1 VHFQPLYGENIVQD
15 LQSTQES
22 VRPRRP
28 LRAWFDVRRRAVGSW
43 AFALNRLTGLG
54 LVLYLFLHLV
64 ILSLLL
70 RGEAGWDAFIR
81 LARSPLFLTLDV
93 VLIFG
98 IVFHGLNGIR
108 VGMIGMGY
116 GVRAQRALFWIL
128 MAFGSAMLAASI
140 WLVFTI

>member
-1 VHFQPLYGENIVQD
+1 VPAGENIVQD
-15 LQSTQES
+15 VRSNQDS
-22 VRPRRP
+22 VRPKRP
-28 LRAWFDVRRRAVGSW
+28 LLAWFDVRSRGVGSW

-81 LARSPLFLTLDV
+81 LARSPLFLTLDA

-98 IVFHGLNGIR
+98 IIYHGLNGIR
-108 VGMIGMGY
+108 VGMIGLGY
-116 GVRAQRALFWIL
+116 GVRLQRALFWSL
-128 MAFGSAMLAASI
+128 MAVGLALLAASI